1 MPGMRTGTVKL
12 VLKDKIDTWLKSIP
26 DPDIRKL
33 IQDNVLVT
41 GGAITSLLQGEK
53 PNDYDMYFKTREATK
68 AVAEYYVKVFND
80 SNKLSS
86 VNKYNAFVKEESIN
100 NINGETENRIL
111 IYMASAGVASE
122 GQTRY
127 EYFESQTD
135 SETEQFFDSLKAEEG
150 IAVDVEKRP
159 IEVATE
165 INNELSDKTKPRFR
179 PIFMTDNAITLSDK
193 VQLIIRFYG
202 PIEIIHKN
210 FDFAHAMACYDYST
224 DTLTIPQET
233 YESIL
238 SKYLIYNGSLYPIA
252 TLFRMRK
259 FMARGWRITAGQM
272 LKVAF
277 QISEMN
283 LTDPKLLRE
292 QLIGVDFAYMRQL
305 INAIENKES
314 GTKIDSIY
322 IAKLIDEI
330 FE

>member
-1 MPGMRTGTVKL
+1 MRTGTVKL
-12 VLKDKIDTWLKSIP
+12 VLKDKIDTWLKSIT
-26 DPDIRKL
+26 DSELKAV
-33 IQDNVLVT
+33 IQNNVLIT

-53 PNDYDMYFKTREATK
+53 PNDYDMYFKTKEAAR
-68 AVAEYYVKVFND
+68 AVAEYYVKIFND

-86 VNKYNAFVKEESIN
+86 VNRYNAYVKQESIA
-100 NINGETENRIL
+100 NINNEIEDRIL
-111 IYMASAGVASE
+111 IYMQSAGVASE
-122 GQTRY
+122 TQTRY
-127 EYFESQTD
+127 EYFEGQTD
-135 SETEQFFDSLKAEEG
+135 SETEQFFESMKNVEEE
-150 IAVDVEKRP
+150 IAMDVEKRP
-159 IEVATE
+159 IEIANE

-179 PIFMTDNAITLSDK
+179 PVFMTDNAITLSDK
-193 VQLIIRFYG
+193 VQLIIRFFG
-202 PIEIIHKN
+202 PVEKIHKN
-210 FDFAHAMACYDYST
+210 FDFAHAMACYDYYT
-224 DTLTIPQET
+224 DTLTVPQET

-283 LTDPKLLRE
+283 LTDPKLLKE

-305 INAIENKES
+305 IHAIENKEP